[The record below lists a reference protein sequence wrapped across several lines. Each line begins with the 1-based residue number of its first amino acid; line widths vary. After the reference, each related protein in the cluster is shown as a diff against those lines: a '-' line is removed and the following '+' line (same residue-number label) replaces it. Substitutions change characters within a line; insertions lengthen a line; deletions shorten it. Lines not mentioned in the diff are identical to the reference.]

1 METDMETINRD
12 GLLALYTYNAYA
24 NRMVLDGLA
33 QLSEDELTREP
44 SPSHDSIHGLLLHML
59 RCEVGF
65 LARCQERQV
74 QVPDLRTLADTR
86 LYWGNLMRE
95 QQDFIASLT
104 ESDLARDLAIQLRD
118 RPFHFPMW
126 QLLVQ
131 AFVHS
136 THHRGELA
144 ILLGQMGHPLP
155 TLDIIIHFAKESG
168 QEWPWK

>member
-1 METDMETINRD
+1 MGTMNRD

-24 NRMVLDGLA
+24 NHLVLDGLA
-33 QLSEDELTREP
+33 QLSEDEFTRE
-44 SPSHDSIHGLLLHML
+44 SGPSHGSIRGLLLHVL
-59 RCEVGF
+59 ECEAWF
-65 LARCQERQV
+65 LAICQRRTLEE
-74 QVPDLRTLADTR
+74 PDLHTLADIGR
-86 LYWGNLMRE
+86 CWGDLERE
-95 QQDFIASLT
+95 QQIFIASLT
-104 ESDLARDLAIQLRD
+104 ENDLARDFPIQLRD
-118 RPFHFPMW
+118 HPFHFPMW
-126 QLLVQ
+126 QLLTQ